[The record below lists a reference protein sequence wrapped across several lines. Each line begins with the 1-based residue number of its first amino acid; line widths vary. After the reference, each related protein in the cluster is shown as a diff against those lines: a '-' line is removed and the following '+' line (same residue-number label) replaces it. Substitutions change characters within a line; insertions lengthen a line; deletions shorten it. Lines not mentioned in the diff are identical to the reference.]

1 MSSFVEV
8 TVRHIITTVSML
20 AAMAPRLDAQGVD
33 DRFALVSRLGVDTIA
48 IEMVERAPGTVT
60 AQVLIR
66 SPETR
71 LFNHTLVLDAEGK
84 PARLVATELD
94 PNTGAARE
102 SQEWVWVS
110 DSVRLPNGRSAPA
123 PAGSLPFID
132 LVHWPFDHLLRDLRA
147 SGNDSTG
154 APMISGA
161 RVSQFPL
168 RLFGDDSA
176 TVTHPT
182 RGTMRL
188 TVGEDGRIIT
198 LDAGATTRALI
209 VTRESRADVEALA
222 REFARRDAATGGMGE
237 LSGRGETTTMV
248 HGATIDLD
256 WGAPRM
262 RGREI
267 WGGLVRF
274 GELWRTGAN
283 RATHFTT
290 DRPLRFGTLD
300 VPAGSY
306 TLYSIP
312 AADGGILII
321 NGQTGQNGQ
330 QYDQSRDIG
339 RVALT
344 RRPLATPVE
353 VFTIEVR
360 PSGEAGELALKW
372 ADSEFVVD
380 FEVK

>member
-1 MSSFVEV
+1 
-8 TVRHIITTVSML
+8 
-20 AAMAPRLDAQGVD
+20 
-33 DRFALVSRLGVDTIA
+33 
-48 IEMVERAPGTVT
+48 VERAPGTVT

-66 SPETR
+66 SPQTR
-71 LFNHTLVLDAEGK
+71 LLNHTLVLDAEGK
-84 PARLVATELD
+84 PARLVTTELD
-94 PNTGAARE
+94 PNTGGARD

-110 DSVRLPNGRSAPA
+110 DSVRLPNGRSAAA
-123 PAGSLPFID
+123 PPEAIPFID

-147 SGNDSTG
+147 SGSDSVA
-154 APMISGA
+154 APMLSGA
-161 RVSQFPL
+161 RVSHFPL
-168 RLFGDDSA
+168 RLFGADSA

-209 VTRESRADVEALA
+209 VTRESQADIETLA

-262 RGREI
+262 RGSQI
-267 WGGLVRF
+267 WGALVRY

-300 VPAGSY
+300 LPAGSY

-312 AADGGILII
+312 AEDGGVLII
-321 NGQTGQNGQ
+321 NSQTGQNGQ
-330 QYDQSRDIG
+330 QYDQSRDVG
-339 RVALT
+339 RVPMT
-344 RRPLATPVE
+344 RRPL
-353 VFTIEVR
+353 
-360 PSGEAGELALKW
+360 
-372 ADSEFVVD
+372 
-380 FEVK
+380 